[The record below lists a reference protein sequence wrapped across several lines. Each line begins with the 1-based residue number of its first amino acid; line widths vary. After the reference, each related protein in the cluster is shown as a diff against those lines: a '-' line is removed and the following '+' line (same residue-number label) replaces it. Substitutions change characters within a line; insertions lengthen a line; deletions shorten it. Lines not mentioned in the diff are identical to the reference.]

1 MVIFSTFKVLKN
13 PMQFC
18 PKRGEK
24 KKRNAA
30 MKELWI
36 LSCLRGSKVNNFRE
50 RRRAI
55 ETQSHWANSLF
66 QPKVTKK
73 ISAPNKR
80 VGIKMKIKGNKAA
93 SLFMMFSGRLGRS
106 GETVD
111 ILLFHSVETQQGSLS
126 DIYSGEEISSQNL
139 KYKPSPRPTAK
150 QD

>member
-1 MVIFSTFKVLKN
+1 MRHSLT
-13 PMQFC
+13 
-18 PKRGEK
+18 
-24 KKRNAA
+24 
-30 MKELWI
+30 
-36 LSCLRGSKVNNFRE
+36 E
-50 RRRAI
+50 RIHCSNRK
-55 ETQSHWANSLF
+55 SL
-66 QPKVTKK
+66 KK

-93 SLFMMFSGRLGRS
+93 SLFLMFSGRLGRS

-126 DIYSGEEISSQNL
+126 DIYSREEISSQNL